1 MWWAILVSA
10 ALGYAVGSVQFGL
23 IVSRRTRGIDVREYG
38 SGATGATNVIRTS
51 GAKAGVVV
59 LLLDI
64 AKGIVPVYAAIGI
77 GHLAD
82 LGTVDDRAWC
92 AAAAGLAAVIGH
104 VWPVYHGFRG
114 GKAVATGFGA
124 ALAMNPLASVALV
137 PVAALVVGA
146 TRIMSV
152 LSITMAP
159 LLAAVFVVLAIID
172 VSPPAYAFYAVPAAA
187 IILYR
192 HSANIRRLLDGT
204 EPKIGQGG
212 DRRADAA
219 PASTATESR
228 EPTAAGQRRD

>member
-1 MWWAILVSA
+1 MWWAIVLSA

-23 IVSRRTRGIDVREYG
+23 IVSRLTRGIDVREYG
-38 SGATGATNVIRTS
+38 SGATGATNVIRTA
-51 GAKAGVVV
+51 GAKAGVAV

-64 AKGIVPVYAAIGI
+64 AKGIVPVYAAMGI
-77 GHLAD
+77 GRLAGLD
-82 LGTVDDRAWC
+82 SVDDRAWC
-92 AAAAGLAAVIGH
+92 AAAAGLGAVVGH
-104 VWPVYHGFRG
+104 VWPLYHGFRG

-159 LLAAVFVVLAIID
+159 LLAAVFVVLAVTG

-187 IILYR
+187 LILYR
-192 HSANIRRLLDGT
+192 HAANIRRLLNGT

-212 DRRADAA
+212 EKRAD
-219 PASTATESR
+219 TADGRRGKHDRQAVAT
-228 EPTAAGQRRD
+228 GQRRR

>member
-1 MWWAILVSA
+1 MWWAIVLSA

-23 IVSRRTRGIDVREYG
+23 IVSRLTRGIDVREYG
-38 SGATGATNVIRTS
+38 SGATGATNVIRTA
-51 GAKAGVVV
+51 GAKAGVAV

-64 AKGIVPVYAAIGI
+64 AKGIVPVYAAMGI
-77 GHLAD
+77 GRLAGLD
-82 LGTVDDRAWC
+82 SVDDRAWC
-92 AAAAGLAAVIGH
+92 AAAAGLGAVVGH
-104 VWPVYHGFRG
+104 VWPLYYGFRG

-159 LLAAVFVVLAIID
+159 LLAAVFVVLAVAG

-187 IILYR
+187 LILYR
-192 HSANIRRLLDGT
+192 HAANIQRLLNGT

-212 DRRADAA
+212 EKRAD
-219 PASTATESR
+219 TADGR
-228 EPTAAGQRRD
+228 RGKHDRQAVAAGQRRR